1 MLFLVVTTPRRDPPS
16 SVTSRRQEYWQWIA
30 PLLKSK
36 EVRWVYARVGR
47 GGVALFDVES
57 TLKLHQY
64 INEWGEYM
72 PAHFDVYPLLDS
84 DEAQSFL
91 KAHAR
96 KYSNDSDVRA
106 TRQAGKRPRR
116 AAKKTAQRA

>member
-16 SVTSRRQEYWQWIA
+16 SVTSRRQEYWKWID
-30 PLLKSK
+30 PLIKSR

-47 GGVALFDVES
+47 GGVALFDVDS

-64 INEWGEYM
+64 INEWGEHM

-84 DEAQSFL
+84 GEAQEYL
-91 KAHAR
+91 KVHAR
-96 KYSNDSDVRA
+96 KHA
-106 TRQAGKRPRR
+106 KAGGTRVAP
-116 AAKKTAQRA
+116 AKKRARRT